1 MNAITKDEMLKM
13 HNEVMRTLDVLHH
26 DILKLDENRRKIK
39 EEPLVSNRELAQMLD
54 VKPPQLKRYRDWGWL
69 EAVIIQRRVFYKI
82 SVAKQF
88 MERMTSGYF
97 IAKSKK

>member
-1 MNAITKDEMLKM
+1 
-13 HNEVMRTLDVLHH
+13 
-26 DILKLDENRRKIK
+26 
-39 EEPLVSNRELAQMLD
+39 MLD

-97 IAKSKK
+97 IGKSKK